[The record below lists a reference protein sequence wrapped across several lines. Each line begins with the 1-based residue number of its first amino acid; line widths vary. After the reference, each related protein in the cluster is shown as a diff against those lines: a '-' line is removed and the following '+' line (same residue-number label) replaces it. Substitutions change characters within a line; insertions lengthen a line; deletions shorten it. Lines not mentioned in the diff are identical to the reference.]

1 MTQKGLLSYL
11 KPVIPFLKPYWL
23 TIVFSLVC
31 TTLYALSN
39 VYIMP
44 LVKDISREIS
54 NKNFNYFTNHV
65 LNASILF
72 FIRLSSK
79 YLQIFIMERASYKIM
94 LDIRLKL
101 YKIIHFLPSDIYNNQ
116 KHGDLTSRILDD
128 CDKIRRAIFLNFE
141 SFFPNVLTIIGVTGY
156 LIYLCWPLAI
166 LSFVGAPVFIFTL
179 MYFSKRL
186 RKVSKQLQQNTADFT
201 QMIQESLANMKILQ
215 IYTAEEKNINQ
226 FNNLQKRYMTGYLKE
241 VRFRITREQID
252 AYSQYLIFLIII
264 WFGGYL
270 SLKDVI
276 STSQLLS
283 FFTGIIV
290 LVEPIIVMTKIYAE
304 TFKVTASIDRVDYLL
319 QYALPP
325 MNETMKTPLEFNTIE
340 FKNVSFNYPGTNNL
354 VLKHLN
360 FTLNQGDFI
369 GIVGPSGAGKSTIV
383 SLLAKY
389 YDVNDG
395 QILVDNTALSNISNI
410 RLRENIAYVPQESLL
425 FKSTILDNCRIGRS
439 SATIND
445 VIDALKLAN
454 AWEFVEKLPDKLLT
468 KIGTQGLTLS
478 GGQRQRLSIA
488 RAIVSQPKLL
498 ILDEATSALDSQ
510 SEQKIQEAIQSLK
523 GKFTM
528 IIIAHRMSTIKDAS
542 NILVID
548 KGEIIETGSHISL
561 IERNGIYHNLVD
573 TQSITN

>member
-1 MTQKGLLSYL
+1 MTKKGLIAYL

-23 TIVFSLVC
+23 TILASLLC
-31 TTLYALSN
+31 TALYALSN

-65 LNASILF
+65 FNASILF

-79 YLQIFIMERASYKIM
+79 YLQIFIMERASYKVM

-141 SFFPNVLTIIGVTGY
+141 SFLPNVLTIFGVTGY
-156 LIYLCWPLAI
+156 LIYLCWPLAL
-166 LSFVGAPVFIFTL
+166 LSLVGAPIFIFTL
-179 MYFSKRL
+179 TYFSKRL

-226 FNNLQKRYMTGYLKE
+226 FNNLQKRYMSGYLKE
-241 VRFRITREQID
+241 VKFRITREQID
-252 AYSQYLIFLIII
+252 AYSQYLIFLVII

-270 SLKDVI
+270 SLKDI
-276 STSQLLS
+276 ITTSQLLS
-283 FFTGIIV
+283 FFTGIVI

-319 QYALPP
+319 QYDLAPITEIK
-325 MNETMKTPLEFNTIE
+325 ETRLEFNTIE
-340 FKNVSFNYPGTNNL
+340 FKNVSFNYPGSNNL
-354 VLKHLN
+354 VLKNLN
-360 FTLNQGDFI
+360 FTFNQGDFI

-389 YDVNDG
+389 YDVKDG
-395 QILVDNTALSNISNI
+395 LIFVDGIPLPDVSNT

-425 FKSTILDNCRIGRS
+425 FKSTILDNCRIGRP
-439 SATIND
+439 SATISD

-542 NILVID
+542 NIFVID
-548 KGEIIETGSHISL
+548 KGEIIETGSHQL
-561 IERNGIYHNLVD
+561 LFEQNGIYRNLVD
-573 TQSITN
+573 TQSMTK